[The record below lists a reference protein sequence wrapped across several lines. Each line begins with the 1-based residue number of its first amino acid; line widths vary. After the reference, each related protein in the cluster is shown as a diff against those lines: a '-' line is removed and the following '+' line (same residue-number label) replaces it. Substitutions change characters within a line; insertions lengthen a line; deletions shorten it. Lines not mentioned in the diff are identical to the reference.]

1 MLLEHADQIVQFIIA
16 GAVIAGLCYAL
27 RPQYVFK
34 LSIEGGCVRRIRGTV
49 PRGFV
54 QEAENICRT
63 NAVAGGVIIGL
74 RRGRS
79 IVLQFAGPIDGDCRQ
94 RLRNLWQMQGS
105 LR

>member
-1 MLLEHADQIVQFIIA
+1 MLADYAYQIVQFAIA

-34 LSIEGGCVRRIRGTV
+34 LSIEAGSVRKVRGTV

-63 NAVAGGVIIGL
+63 NSVAGGAILGL

-79 IVLQFAGPIDGDCRQ
+79 IVLQFAGPIDGNCQQ

>member
-1 MLLEHADQIVQFIIA
+1 MLVEHAYQIVQFVIA

-27 RPQYVFK
+27 RPKYVFK
-34 LSIEGGCVRRIRGTV
+34 LSIEGGSVRKVRGTV

-63 NAVAGGVIIGL
+63 NAALSGAIVGL

-79 IVLQFAGPIDGDCRQ
+79 IVLQFAGPIDGDCQQ